1 MNILPHKS
9 WHVRTKKNIA
19 RVRKDER
26 EAAEK
31 EQERLRRVQ
40 LADQEAKL
48 TVLRNRA
55 REERPNGVVAEHV
68 VAESLVP
75 KQHVNF
81 FNDLELGKDV
91 STKTNIEHEK
101 EKKNEQEKYEKQI
114 GYLTYLGQDT
124 NEALGKRDWYES
136 LPNRKK
142 EDNIVEV
149 GLKMKIFNDPLSV
162 MERYLGKS
170 LKSKRSIEEPPPES
184 SKSSEPQKSLEP
196 TFSSKLKKYESI
208 LGNVKLSRKRKR
220 SASSDSKRSSQRKKK
235 SKKSKHKKSKKHK
248 KDKKKRKRSSSESE
262 ELEDEVT
269 VQLKKQKLEKLRAER
284 LERERQEKF
293 KADKLLG
300 LVKEDQEPKVT
311 VEKPVVRQKY
321 NSQFNPELARQNID

>member
-40 LADQEAKL
+40 LAEQEAKITL
-48 TVLRNRA
+48 LRSRA
-55 REERPNGVVAEHV
+55 KEERPDGVVVENL
-68 VAESLVP
+68 EVP
-75 KQHVNF
+75 NNLLPTPSHHVNF
-81 FNDLELGKDV
+81 FNELEAGKNV
-91 STKTNIEHEK
+91 STKTNVEHEK
-101 EKKNEQEKYEKQI
+101 EKKQEQEKYEKQV

-142 EDNIVEV
+142 EENKVEV
-149 GLKMKIFNDPLSV
+149 GLKMKMFNDPLAV

-170 LKSKRSIEEPPPES
+170 LKSSISKEESVEETNETTEKPS
-184 SKSSEPQKSLEP
+184 TSKV
-196 TFSSKLKKYESI
+196 KKYESI
-208 LGNVKLSRKRKR
+208 LGNIKFNRKRKR
-220 SASSDSKRSSQRKKK
+220 SSSSDRSKSPKKKRSK

-248 KDKKKRKRSSSESE
+248 KNKKRKRETSSSSTSSESE
-262 ELEDEVT
+262 DEAQI
-269 VQLKKQKLEKLRAER
+269 QLKKQKLEKLRAER
-284 LERERQEKF
+284 LERERVEKY

-300 LVKEDQEPKVT
+300 LIKEEEPKKVA
-311 VEKPVVRQKY
+311 EKPIVRQKY
-321 NSQFNPELARQNID
+321 NSQFNPEIARQNID